1 MLQLTTQQQ
10 TVLDK
15 IKVFLESDAS
25 IFILRGYA
33 GTGKTTMISQIL
45 DYAKQHHDI
54 HLMAPTGRAARVL
67 QEKTNHEATTIHK
80 ATYSLKAI
88 RVKEVEDVAE
98 SEFKYIFPIN
108 EAKKNGVAIVDEA
121 SMVTS
126 HEVTQELFSFGT
138 DNLMNDLLTF
148 MRPSF
153 DGKIIFVGDPAQLP
167 PVGETESRALKTD
180 FFTDL
185 GLKVMEG
192 ELTEV
197 LRQKGDSTILQNA
210 MKIREL
216 LKSKTR
222 NELFFEEKE
231 GEVESLENSHALLE
245 KYMEMRFQSQRNN
258 CVMICFSNSAASR
271 YNKEIRK
278 RLYNEEDPQLK
289 VGDILMVYQNNYTL
303 DRMNGEM
310 LPVLYVGEKS
320 ETRHVPVYIQEG
332 GIKQKVI
339 ITLEFLNIKTMDG
352 SGETVNCMLLLN
364 LLNSTS
370 AQLSIDEQKALY
382 IDFCIRHPEIKQSD
396 EDFVETLKSDKYYTC
411 LRAKYGYAVTGH
423 KCQGGEWANAFVDY
437 TGRTGLSDDCLRWAY
452 TSTTRAQKTLYIAN
466 LPHIT
471 PFDKFRIDPILKCKK
486 ISEECRVFKKDV
498 ESTPYHS
505 TECPVFLRAKYRCIY
520 KNLQYSPYSI
530 KKVESQQYKEV
541 YFIDTPDSAERYEL
555 TYNGTGIFHQAI
567 PAQKTNHTALILS
580 MINNERAMPITFT
593 YKPSDEIHKKVY
605 ELIQSVCDGLNIII
619 TNIVEHEDYSTN
631 YYFYTTGSISYIK
644 IYFNKNGFITY
655 AKPQSLLG
663 SDDRELSQIID
674 DINKHFK

>member
-1 MLQLTTQQQ
+1 MLQLTSQQQ
-10 TVLDK
+10 TVLDN

-45 DYAKQHHDI
+45 DYAKLHHDVC
-54 HLMAPTGRAARVL
+54 LMAPTGRAARVL
-67 QEKTNHEATTIHK
+67 HEKTHYEATTIHK
-80 ATYSLKAI
+80 AIYSLKSI
-88 RVKEVEDVAE
+88 RVKKVEDVAD

-108 EAKKNGVAIVDEA
+108 AAKKNSVAIVDEA

-126 HEVTQELFSFGT
+126 HEIKQELFSFGT
-138 DNLMNDLLTF
+138 DILMNDLLTF

-153 DGKIIFVGDPAQLP
+153 GGKIIFVGDPAQLP
-167 PVGETESRALKTD
+167 PVGEEDSQALNTKY
-180 FFTDL
+180 FTDL

-216 LKSKTR
+216 LKNEKR
-222 NELFFEEKE
+222 NELIFDEKE
-231 GEVESLENSHALLE
+231 GEVESLENSHTLLE
-245 KYMEMRFQSQRNN
+245 KYMKTRLQSQRNN

-278 RLYNEEDPQLK
+278 RLYNEEELQLK
-289 VGDILMVYQNNYTL
+289 VGDTLMVYQNNYNL
-303 DRMNGEM
+303 NRMNGEM
-310 LPVLYVGEKS
+310 IPVSYVGENS
-320 ETRHVPVYIQEG
+320 ETHNVPVYVQEG
-332 GIKQKVI
+332 GIRRKVI
-339 ITLEFLNIKTMDG
+339 ISLEFLNIKTMDG

-364 LLNSTS
+364 FLNSIS
-370 AQLSIDEQKALY
+370 ATLSIDEQKALF
-382 IDFCIRHPEIKQSD
+382 IDFCIRHPEVRQGD
-396 EDFVETLKSDKYYTC
+396 ENFAEALKSDKYYTC
-411 LRAKYGYAVTGH
+411 LKAKYGYAVTGH

-437 TGRTGLSDDCLRWAY
+437 NGRTGLSDDCLRWAY
-452 TSTTRAQKTLYIAN
+452 TATTRAQKTLYIAN

-471 PFDKFRIDPILKCKK
+471 PFDKFRIDPITKCKK
-486 ISEECRVFKKDV
+486 ISEECRIFNDV
-498 ESTPYHS
+498 EATPYHS
-505 TECPVFLRAKYRCIY
+505 TECPVFLRAKYWCIY

-541 YFIDTPDSAERYEL
+541 YFINTPDSTERYEI
-555 TYNGTGIFHQAI
+555 TYNGTGIFHQAT

-593 YKPSDEIHKKVY
+593 HTPSDEIHKKVY

-619 TNIVEHEDYSTN
+619 TNIAEHEDYSTN
-631 YYFYTTGSISYIK
+631 YYFYTTGSMSYIK

-674 DINKHFK
+674 DINKHLK